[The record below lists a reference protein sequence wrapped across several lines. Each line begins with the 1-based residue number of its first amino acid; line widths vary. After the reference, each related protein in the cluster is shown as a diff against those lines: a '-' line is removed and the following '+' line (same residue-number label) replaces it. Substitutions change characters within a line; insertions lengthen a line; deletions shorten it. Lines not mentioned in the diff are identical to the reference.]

1 MVACEAF
8 ELMQDEQVVMRTDK
22 VGHAFEIGNTHELIL
37 TDKALICINKSLFG
51 KVKKITRYQLSDIR
65 MPDGKPEVKIGR
77 VNSFT
82 PTLDIYFYDTQER
95 YKFSWDRDVEEWI
108 DSITEMITGVKVQHQ
123 DEFK

>member
-1 MVACEAF
+1 MVGCEAIEF
-8 ELMQDEQVVMRTDK
+8 MQDEQVVMRTDK

-95 YKFSWDRDVEEWI
+95 FKFSWDRDVEEWI
-108 DSITEMITGVKVQHQ
+108 DSISDTITGVKKKQ
-123 DEFK
+123 